1 MNAWTAEEIVNR
13 LDEWSGG
20 LPNGDHKFILVAAAD
35 KIEELE
41 QTINRLRLEKD
52 QIDWLRLKVQ

>member
-1 MNAWTAEEIVNR
+1 MTTWTSEDIVSR

-20 LPNGDHKFILVAAAD
+20 LPNGEQKHTLIAAAD
-35 KIEELE
+35 KIEELNS
-41 QTINRLRLEKD
+41 TINRLRLERD